1 MRAIRRR
8 PLLGGLLGAAAAP
21 AVARAQGQELRLGA
35 LFPLSGALALL
46 GDESFRGLEIAVE
59 ERNAAGGVAGR
70 PLRLVRAEAVDQA
83 QAAAQARRLIAQDR
97 VAAVFGTAVSAL
109 SVAATQVT
117 ELQGVAY
124 FELGASADAITERG
138 FRHVFR
144 TGPRSADLGAL
155 SAEAIEAALAPAL
168 DAAPRSLRLAILHE
182 EGLDGEA
189 LAAAQE
195 AELRARGLRLAE
207 KLSYAAQSG
216 GLGTA
221 IQRLRAVSADIVL
234 HAGFQNEIA
243 LFFRGLDEA
252 GWRPRMVIGAGAG
265 YAMTDT
271 ARAIGPAFDGV
282 LSVDVP
288 PFAVSD
294 RFAPGAAGFREAYK
308 RRYGAEPRSGH
319 SLANHAGATVC
330 LEAMHRAGGAEQER
344 LRAAMI
350 ATDVP
355 EGGTSAGWGAR
366 FDEKGQNM
374 RARPVLAQWQQGRL
388 VAVFPQ
394 AAAVAP
400 LRARMGTG

>member
-8 PLLGGLLGAAAAP
+8 PLLWGLLGAAAAP

-35 LFPLSGALALL
+35 LFPFSGTLALI

-70 PLRLVRAEAVDQA
+70 PLRLVRADAVDQA
-83 QAAAQARRLIAQDR
+83 QAAAQARRLMAQER
-97 VAAVFGTAVSAL
+97 VGAVFGTAASAL

-117 ELQGVAY
+117 ELQGVPY
-124 FELGASADAITERG
+124 FELGATADAITERG

-144 TGPRSADLGAL
+144 TGPRSADFGAL
-155 SAEAIEAALAPAL
+155 SANAIEAALAPAL
-168 DAAPRSLRLAILHE
+168 DAAPRALRLAILHD
-182 EGLDGEA
+182 EGLDGEM

-195 AELRARGLRLAE
+195 AELRARGLQLTE
-207 KLSYAAQSG
+207 KLSYAAQSAD
-216 GLGTA
+216 LA
-221 IQRLRAVSADIVL
+221 AVIQRLRAANADIVL
-234 HAGFQNEIA
+234 HAGFQNDIA

-265 YAMTDT
+265 YAMADT
-271 ARAIGPAFDGV
+271 ARSIGPAFDGA

-288 PFAVSD
+288 PFAVSE
-294 RFAPGAAGFREAYK
+294 RFAPGAAAFHEAYK

-319 SLANHAGATVC
+319 SLANHAGAAIC
-330 LEAMHRAGGAEQER
+330 LEAMHRAGGAEKDR
-344 LRAAMI
+344 LRAAML
-350 ATDVP
+350 ATDVA
-355 EGGTSAGWGAR
+355 ERGTSAGWGAR
-366 FDEKGQNM
+366 FDEKGQNT
-374 RARPVLAQWQQGRL
+374 RAQPVLAQWQQGRL

-394 AAAVAP
+394 PAAVAP

>member
-8 PLLGGLLGAAAAP
+8 PLLGGLLGACAAP
-21 AVARAQGQELRLGA
+21 AVTRAQGQELRLGA
-35 LFPLSGALALL
+35 LFPFSGAPALV

-83 QAAAQARRLIAQDR
+83 QAVAQARRLMAQER

-117 ELQGVAY
+117 ELEGLPY
-124 FELGASADAITERG
+124 FELGATADAITERG

-144 TGPRSADLGAL
+144 TGPRSADFGAL
-155 SAEAIEAALAPAL
+155 SADAIEAALAPAL
-168 DAAPRSLRLAILHE
+168 DAAPRSLRLAVLHD
-182 EGLDGEA
+182 EGLDGQM

-195 AELRARGLRLAE
+195 AELRARGLQLAE
-207 KLSYAAQSG
+207 KLSYAAQSAD
-216 GLGTA
+216 LGAA
-221 IQRLRAVSADIVL
+221 ILRLRAANADIVL
-234 HAGFQNEIA
+234 HAGFQNDIA
-243 LFFRGLDEA
+243 PFFRGLDEA

-265 YAMTDT
+265 YAMADT
-271 ARAIGPAFDGV
+271 ARAIGPAFDGA

-288 PFAVSD
+288 PFAVSA
-294 RFAPGAAGFREAYK
+294 RFAPAAAAFQEAYK

-319 SLANHAGATVC
+319 SLASHAGATVC
-330 LEAMHRAGGAEQER
+330 LEAMHRAGGAENDR
-344 LRAAMI
+344 LRAAMM
-350 ATDVP
+350 ATDIP
-355 EGGTSAGWGAR
+355 QGGTTAGWGAR
-366 FDEKGQNM
+366 FDEKGQNI
-374 RARPVLAQWQQGRL
+374 RAQPVLAQWQQGRL

-400 LRARMGTG
+400 LRARMGSG